1 MSIVPAQFNDRLT
14 SLGEQYR
21 RFSET
26 TATALLW
33 VLISILFLWAA
44 IFETDLFI
52 AGMIVGSVLALGAI
66 GLTLIY
72 SILGFANFAHGDTMM
87 LGAYVAFFLL
97 TGIVVG
103 EKPNIDLDV
112 GWSLNRM
119 PGATAELWD
128 LSFGWGLL
136 VAIALS
142 MFVMAAFS
150 IGLDRVVYRPLRRRG
165 SGIVIFAMAAL
176 GVAFSIRAVMLIIW
190 GPDPRRYV
198 QGIHYANHYPFGV
211 VLKTDQIFI
220 FLVAMGLA
228 AVMYF
233 VLFHSKLG
241 KAMRAMADNPD
252 LALVSGINTDRIVM
266 WTWAIGGGLMAI
278 AGALLAIQALLRP
291 ILGFELILPL
301 FAATILGG
309 IGKPQGAFIGALVVG
324 VSQESSI
331 VFFSAGYKPAVA
343 FVILVFI
350 LLLRPRGLFGTAS

>member
-1 MSIVPAQFNDRLT
+1 MSIIPTQLNDTLT
-14 SLGEQYR
+14 SLAELYG

-26 TATALLW
+26 MSTAVLW
-33 VLISILFLWAA
+33 LLISILFLWAA
-44 IFETDLFI
+44 IFETDLFV
-52 AGMIVGSVLALGAI
+52 AGLIVGSVLALGAI

-87 LGAYVAFFLL
+87 LGAYTAFFLL

-165 SGIVIFAMAAL
+165 SSIVIFAMAAL
-176 GVAFSIRAVMLIIW
+176 GVAFSIRALMLIIW

-198 QGIHYANHYPFGV
+198 QGIHLANHYPFGV

-220 FLVAMGLA
+220 FLVAIGLA
-228 AVMYF
+228 TVMYF

-266 WTWAIGGGLMAI
+266 WTWAIGGGLMAT
-278 AGALLAIQALLRP
+278 AGALLAIQALLKP
-291 ILGFELILPL
+291 GLGFELILPL

-324 VSQESSI
+324 VTQESSI

-350 LLLRPRGLFGTAS
+350 LLLRPRGLFGTTS